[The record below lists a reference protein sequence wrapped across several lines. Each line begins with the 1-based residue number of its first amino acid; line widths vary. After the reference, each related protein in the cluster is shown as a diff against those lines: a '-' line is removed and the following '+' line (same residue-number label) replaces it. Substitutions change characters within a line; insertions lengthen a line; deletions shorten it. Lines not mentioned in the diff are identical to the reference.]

1 MLHHNAF
8 LQGYGH
14 FCGRCLNLRFSAAF
28 HKIGNQKLGWM
39 KGHGL
44 QLEVS
49 IVVVLVVTSSRRIR
63 LHECRGVYFLTHI
76 CQTRSVQGMA
86 AISEGRRVQDEH
98 QFRPHPHDV
107 DSRASSVM
115 SSAQ

>member
-1 MLHHNAF
+1 
-8 LQGYGH
+8 
-14 FCGRCLNLRFSAAF
+14 
-28 HKIGNQKLGWM
+28 M